1 VLSLRDLAV
10 RAAVAVGAPYMID
23 YVEEYIRN
31 LEPSKLKELI
41 DRNVTDLTTL
51 LSPEDRET
59 LRKLARKYKHVIK
72 PYLEKIT
79 PEMVFMELY
88 RVSPFHAGIIYGHP
102 HGLRWLSGVL
112 ENARRF
118 VDSV

>member
-1 VLSLRDLAV
+1 MLNLRDIAV
-10 RAAVAVGAPYMID
+10 RAAVAVGAPYIVD

-31 LEPSKLKELI
+31 IEPSKLKELI

-59 LRKLARKYKHVIK
+59 LRRLARRYKHVIK

-79 PEMVFMELY
+79 AEMVFRELY

-102 HGLRWLSGVL
+102 NGLKWLNEVL
-112 ENARRF
+112 ENAKRF
-118 VDSV
+118 VDNV